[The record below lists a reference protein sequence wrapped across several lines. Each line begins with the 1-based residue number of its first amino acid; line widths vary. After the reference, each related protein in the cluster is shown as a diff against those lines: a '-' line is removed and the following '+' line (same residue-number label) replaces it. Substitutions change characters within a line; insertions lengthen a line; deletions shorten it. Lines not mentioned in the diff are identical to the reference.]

1 MKKGKTID
9 EKQDVKKVKGDIDE
23 FNLNVY
29 FIEAMLDI
37 MITVNPDELNK
48 NTMAALSH
56 EARNKIERIKEY
68 TNSLW
73 DVARKD
79 LQEAL

>member
-1 MKKGKTID
+1 MKKGKIID
-9 EKQDVKKVKGDIDE
+9 EKQDMKKVKGDINE
-23 FNLNVY
+23 FNLNVG
-29 FIEAMLDI
+29 FIEAMLDV
-37 MITVNPDELNK
+37 MLVVKPDELNN